1 MNYNLWRT
9 DLEDSIIEFGFDFDL
24 PDDFNEFVDLMQKL
38 NSIYKKYG
46 LCLLNQKSADLI
58 ENEDYLRQAFEK
70 KTLYYNSS
78 TIIDDKGYENVE
90 NYYCD
95 LYIYNEVGKIVKM
108 DILFVHSMPNRFMY
122 LNSSL
127 EYYNNY
133 KRSNFV
139 GYNHLRNCNNPVNVN
154 FAKLPREKLKWE
166 LSYSLWSEI
175 WVQKLHRVDHE
186 TSDLYTIDNSPIAY
200 RNVPRIN
207 SFIRDI
213 KVLVQKYESKYSF
226 GIFHKNDEINY
237 ETAIDG
243 LPLDGKIIY
252 QEDIDEGRVIL
263 PD

>member
-1 MNYNLWRT
+1 
-9 DLEDSIIEFGFDFDL
+9 
-24 PDDFNEFVDLMQKL
+24 
-38 NSIYKKYG
+38 
-46 LCLLNQKSADLI
+46 
-58 ENEDYLRQAFEK
+58 
-70 KTLYYNSS
+70 
-78 TIIDDKGYENVE
+78 
-90 NYYCD
+90 
-95 LYIYNEVGKIVKM
+95 M
-108 DILFVHSMPNRFMY
+108 DIAAVRSMPNRFTY
-122 LNSSL
+122 VNSKMEL
-127 EYYNNY
+127 YDHYERDYWIDYNQLSY
-133 KRSNFV
+133 KCAPLSI
-139 GYNHLRNCNNPVNVN
+139 N